1 MRILLYTLILSTLAL
16 NFNYCDCFPL
26 NARTIEKLKEKSDLI
41 AIGFPTE
48 IIVSENNYEE
58 DIVVFQ
64 IDSLIKGKNLNSR
77 TILINQ
83 NQAGNCANYFEL
95 CEQYV
100 ITGEKI
106 QNVKQTY
113 RMGQNSHSKNL
124 EDLVLE
130 NYMISTDGCRTFK
143 LNSSLA
149 ETFLD

>member
-48 IIVSENNYEE
+48 IIASENNYEE

-100 ITGEKI
+100 ITGEKV

-113 RMGQNSHSKNL
+113 NCNNIILGITVSVIASWRSRGRGFVG
-124 EDLVLE
+124 LVFCCW
-130 NYMISTDGCRTFK
+130 SR
-143 LNSSLA
+143 
-149 ETFLD
+149 